1 MDIIFVY
8 HKEGKIRCLNL
19 KQARLENDTLIN
31 DGWVHTE
38 TLNPCV
44 WIENIF
50 NNPETTLVE
59 VKSLS
64 GSTVIN

>member
-1 MDIIFVY
+1 MNIVFVY

-19 KQARLENDTLIN
+19 KQARDENDTLIN

-38 TLNPCV
+38 TLNPCL

-64 GSTVIN
+64 GSSVIN